1 MFLGFKGS
9 DTNATKGD
17 SSALT
22 SLSVLDFGLTT
33 PKQHD
38 EEVNTFFVFNVCN
51 AVFYGLSLSV
61 FVIYR
66 YVRWYGHWLNHGLI
80 SNLQMA
86 LHQYLNI

>member
-38 EEVNTFFVFNVCN
+38 EEVNTYFVFNVCN
-51 AVFYGLSLSV
+51 AVVFKFKSFSIHHLSLCQMVWPLVKS
-61 FVIYR
+61 
-66 YVRWYGHWLNHGLI
+66 WLN
-80 SNLQMA
+80 Q
-86 LHQYLNI
+86 

>member
-38 EEVNTFFVFNVCN
+38 EEVNTIFVFNVCN
-51 AVFYGLSLSV
+51 AVFYGLSLQYSSSIV
-61 FVIYR
+61 MSD
-66 YVRWYGHWLNHGLI
+66 G
-80 SNLQMA
+80 MA
-86 LHQYLNI
+86 TA

>member
-38 EEVNTFFVFNVCN
+38 EEVNTYFVFNVCN
-51 AVFYGLSLSV
+51 AVVYG
-61 FVIYR
+61 
-66 YVRWYGHWLNHGLI
+66 
-80 SNLQMA
+80 
-86 LHQYLNI
+86 

>member
-38 EEVNTFFVFNVCN
+38 EEVNTFLF
-51 AVFYGLSLSV
+51 LM
-61 FVIYR
+61 FVILLSI
-66 YVRWYGHWLNHGLI
+66 V
-80 SNLQMA
+80 
-86 LHQYLNI
+86 